1 MLHYIRKGELWV
13 YPRVKTHTPG
23 NRRVCLRSLKTFLG
37 EGKKEPDSR
46 LSQTLSRRESN
57 DDKRAEKGQRL
68 LKEEGN
74 ILDK

>member
-1 MLHYIRKGELWV
+1 MTV
-13 YPRVKTHTPG
+13 
-23 NRRVCLRSLKTFLG
+23 LRQLKIGLV
-37 EGKKEPDSR
+37 
-46 LSQTLSRRESN
+46 LESD

>member
-1 MLHYIRKGELWV
+1 M
-13 YPRVKTHTPG
+13 
-23 NRRVCLRSLKTFLG
+23 G

>member
-1 MLHYIRKGELWV
+1 
-13 YPRVKTHTPG
+13 
-23 NRRVCLRSLKTFLG
+23 LRSLKTFLG